1 MADVDLLVAGA
12 GGGLAGALR
21 ASEQGLSVVVAE
33 ANPHYRRAN
42 NTAMSTAMIPGPG
55 SRFQRAAGV
64 EDSPERFLA
73 DVAAKTHGEADPVV
87 AATLAHLG
95 AELVEWLADHV
106 GLPVELAAVDYP
118 GHSVRRCH
126 TVPGHHGS
134 TLLRALADAAE
145 ASSSI
150 DLMCPARLT
159 GLSPASSEGHLPS
172 SSSSE
177 GPLRSEWQV
186 TLTRPDGG
194 SEELTASAVLLA
206 TNGYGAAPDLV
217 ARHLPGI
224 ADAAYHGSEYSTG
237 DALALAGPLGA
248 ASGYLDAY
256 QGHAGLSA
264 AARTLVTWTTV
275 MNGAIVVDADGR
287 RFGDETVG
295 YSEYAAMLAA
305 RPGARGWAVFD
316 ARIDALTREF
326 TDYVDVV
333 EAGAVRRGDSVEEL
347 AARIGVDAAVLA
359 AEIADAAAV
368 AGGRQEVDRVG
379 RRSVAAP
386 LEAPYAAVEIVP
398 ALFHTQGG
406 LHVDADARVLD
417 AAGSPLGGLYASG
430 GAAVGMSGHGA
441 AGYLAGNG
449 LLPALGLAYRAAD
462 HCASQASTVRKVH
475 A

>member
-21 ASEQGLSVVVAE
+21 AAQHGRQVVVAE
-33 ANPHYRRAN
+33 ANPHFRRGN

-73 DVAAKTHGEADPVV
+73 DVAAKTHGEAEPVV
-87 AATLAHLG
+87 AGTLAHLG

-126 TVPGHHGS
+126 TLPGHHGS
-134 TLLRALADAAE
+134 TLLRGLADAVE

-150 DLMCPARLT
+150 DLLCPARLT
-159 GLSPASSEGHLPS
+159 GLDPEGGS
-172 SSSSE
+172 W
-177 GPLRSEWQV
+177 RV

-194 SEELTASAVLLA
+194 SEELTAAAVLLA
-206 TNGYGAAPDLV
+206 TNGYGASPELV
-217 ARHLPGI
+217 AQYLPEI

-237 DALALAGPLGA
+237 DALRLGGELGA
-248 ASGYLDAY
+248 ASGFLDAY

-264 AARTLVTWTTV
+264 SARTLLTWTTV
-275 MNGAIVVDADGR
+275 MNGAIVIDADGR
-287 RFGDETVG
+287 RFADETVG
-295 YSEYAAMLAA
+295 YSEYAAMLAG
-305 RPGARGWAVFD
+305 RPGARGWVVFD
-316 ARIDALTREF
+316 ARIDAATQGF
-326 TDYVDVV
+326 TDYRDVV
-333 EAGAVRRGDSVEEL
+333 DAGAVRWGASVGEL
-347 AARIGVDAAVLA
+347 ADRIGVDAAVLY

-368 AGGRQEVDRVG
+368 ARGESAADRVG
-379 RRSVAAP
+379 RRTVAAP

-406 LHVDADARVLD
+406 LAVDADARVLD
-417 AAGSPLGGLYASG
+417 PAGRPLGPLYASG

-462 HCASQASTVRKVH
+462 HLASLLTHQEVPA
-475 A
+475 